1 MMKVH
6 TYLIITCMFLLVPW
20 SNAPM
25 SFQEDKPQ
33 YSLQQP
39 IRIRPD
45 YVEFNWQQGAND
57 IIDSVQVIGEWDWDI
72 PLELSFDESTNT
84 WTGTIDLDEGL
95 YCYKFV
101 LYHTSQSEPDYRFD
115 EKNAYRGY
123 CEGFEN
129 SVIRVENHLEPKL
142 SLEIEDGLPKR
153 VLFHAGS
160 GGAMMDSHNTSH
172 GSVFSWSEAT
182 QSFEINHS
190 NLNVG
195 KHSLKIQ
202 VADVDGYVSDELL
215 IPFWLGEGQNFQW
228 EDALVYMIMTDRF
241 VNGNSENDPLPLSDA
256 AHGADWMG
264 GDFEGVTQMIESG
277 YFNSLG
283 VNALWLTPFNQ
294 AADGT
299 GMAADNQHK
308 VSAYHG
314 YWPVEPRKVDSRLGT
329 EEELQSLVQS
339 AHEHGIR
346 VMMDLVVNHVHEDH
360 PYVDEHPDWFNS
372 GCICGTDQCDWTE
385 RRLDCLFRD
394 YMPDVNWKHRNA
406 SEQMIEDALWWLETF
421 DLDGARVDAVKHVD
435 DLAVTNLAMRINEKF
450 EIAGTDYYL
459 KGETAMG
466 WSGDDLAANAEQ
478 YGTINRYIGENAL
491 DGQADFVL
499 YHAVVDRVF
508 IHQEKDYHHLDYWTA
523 RSQDQYVQPSIMVPY
538 VGSHDVPRFIS
549 RADTGTSDAYNQW
562 LDQGLPGQPGQ
573 VGPYEAALQAY
584 TWLLT
589 TPGAPLLYQGDE
601 YGEYGGADP
610 DNRHMWRDQN
620 QWNENERNLWDSI
633 SEIGKI
639 RLESEAL
646 RRGEY
651 ISLYQDTDAIV
662 WGMETSN
669 SSAMVVMNRGQSE
682 ITFDIDLSSLS
693 GQWDGDW
700 NLLFGACEKDGQ
712 SLTIP
717 AKSVAIF
724 SDKTLVDN
732 DTNSNS
738 TDNQVGPVQETNQS
752 QNQSN
757 QANETNTENN
767 QSEPQIHDN
776 QTQINQSDSN
786 VSDEIEIDTSGD
798 SSIVAMVR
806 NVLVIA
812 VITGLV
818 FLLRPRKDGMT

>member
-1 MMKVH
+1 
-6 TYLIITCMFLLVPW
+6 
-20 SNAPM
+20 
-25 SFQEDKPQ
+25 
-33 YSLQQP
+33 
-39 IRIRPD
+39 
-45 YVEFNWQQGAND
+45 
-57 IIDSVQVIGEWDWDI
+57 
-72 PLELSFDESTNT
+72 
-84 WTGTIDLDEGL
+84 
-95 YCYKFV
+95 
-101 LYHTSQSEPDYRFD
+101 
-115 EKNAYRGY
+115 
-123 CEGFEN
+123 
-129 SVIRVENHLEPKL
+129 
-142 SLEIEDGLPKR
+142 
-153 VLFHAGS
+153 
-160 GGAMMDSHNTSH
+160 
-172 GSVFSWSEAT
+172 
-182 QSFEINHS
+182 
-190 NLNVG
+190 
-195 KHSLKIQ
+195 
-202 VADVDGYVSDELL
+202 
-215 IPFWLGEGQNFQW
+215 
-228 EDALVYMIMTDRF
+228 
-241 VNGNSENDPLPLSDA
+241 
-256 AHGADWMG
+256 
-264 GDFEGVTQMIESG
+264 
-277 YFNSLG
+277 
-283 VNALWLTPFNQ
+283 
-294 AADGT
+294 
-299 GMAADNQHK
+299 
-308 VSAYHG
+308 
-314 YWPVEPRKVDSRLGT
+314 
-329 EEELQSLVQS
+329 
-339 AHEHGIR
+339 
-346 VMMDLVVNHVHEDH
+346 
-360 PYVDEHPDWFNS
+360 
-372 GCICGTDQCDWTE
+372 
-385 RRLDCLFRD
+385 
-394 YMPDVNWKHRNA
+394 
-406 SEQMIEDALWWLETF
+406 
-421 DLDGARVDAVKHVD
+421 
-435 DLAVTNLAMRINEKF
+435 
-450 EIAGTDYYL
+450 
-459 KGETAMG
+459 MG

-682 ITFDIDLSSLS
+682 ITFDIDVSSLS

>member
-1 MMKVH
+1 M
-6 TYLIITCMFLLVPW
+6 
-20 SNAPM
+20 
-25 SFQEDKPQ
+25 
-33 YSLQQP
+33 
-39 IRIRPD
+39 
-45 YVEFNWQQGAND
+45 
-57 IIDSVQVIGEWDWDI
+57 VI
-72 PLELSFDESTNT
+72 PK
-84 WTGTIDLDEGL
+84 TI
-95 YCYKFV
+95 
-101 LYHTSQSEPDYRFD
+101 H
-115 EKNAYRGY
+115 
-123 CEGFEN
+123 
-129 SVIRVENHLEPKL
+129 
-142 SLEIEDGLPKR
+142 
-153 VLFHAGS
+153 
-160 GGAMMDSHNTSH
+160 
-172 GSVFSWSEAT
+172 
-182 QSFEINHS
+182 
-190 NLNVG
+190 
-195 KHSLKIQ
+195 
-202 VADVDGYVSDELL
+202 
-215 IPFWLGEGQNFQW
+215 
-228 EDALVYMIMTDRF
+228 
-241 VNGNSENDPLPLSDA
+241 LPLSDA

-299 GMAADNQHK
+299 GMAADNQHE

-314 YWPVEPRKVDSRLGT
+314 YWPVEPRKVDPRLGT

-394 YMPDVNWKHRNA
+394 YMPDVNWKHRDA

-435 DLAVTNLAMRINEKF
+435 DLAVTNLAMRINERF

-651 ISLYQDTDAIV
+651 ISVYQDADAIV

-682 ITFDIDLSSLS
+682 ITFDIDVSSLS

-738 TDNQVGPVQETNQS
+738 TDDQVEPVHETNQS

-776 QTQINQSDSN
+776 QTQVNQSDSN
-786 VSDEIEIDTSGD
+786 VSDEIEIDTSGG
-798 SSIVAMVR
+798 SSFVAMVR

-812 VITGLV
+812 VIIGLV